1 MISSSAVRAE
11 ISHYPCEKALQNLID
26 LMGIFQTFPRKQNL
40 SPTDENFKK
49 EEKTQ
54 DPKMGCV
61 V

>member
-1 MISSSAVRAE
+1 
-11 ISHYPCEKALQNLID
+11 
-26 LMGIFQTFPRKQNL
+26 MGVFQTFPRKQNL